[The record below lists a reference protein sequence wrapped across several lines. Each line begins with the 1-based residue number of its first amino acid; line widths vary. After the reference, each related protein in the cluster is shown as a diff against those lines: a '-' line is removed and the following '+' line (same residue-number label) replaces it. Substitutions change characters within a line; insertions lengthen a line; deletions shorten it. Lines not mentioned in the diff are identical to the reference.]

1 MTVTAKD
8 TSGQSVAVPTEVE
21 GVVNAAD
28 LTKNPPVLSIADQ
41 DYTLDKIK
49 RVVRR

>member
-8 TSGQSVAVPTEVE
+8 AGGQSVAVPTEVE
-21 GVVNAAD
+21 GIVDGAD
-28 LTKNPPVLSIADQ
+28 LTKNPPVLSIAGQ
-41 DYTLDKIK
+41 DFTLDKVK